1 MNGPHH
7 ALLLH
12 GLASDAA
19 IWASVRGELTGCKV
33 WAADLPWRGE
43 GVADWQFEPD
53 PVVWLDRTADS
64 MGEPIHVLVAHS
76 FASALALHWIAR
88 RTPQTASVRAL
99 VLVSPFYRRKT
110 EDFPWD
116 AMAYYV
122 ENFHQILAEGIQSR
136 ARRPV
141 DPEIALG
148 MAAHV
153 RDRIGPY
160 AWMRFF
166 SAYMDTPFLPLADL
180 DLPCLVVT
188 GRRDRAA
195 FPSDAEALAA
205 ALPRAELRVFD
216 DCAHFPM
223 QENPARFAKA
233 LNDFI
238 ARTATTAE
246 RGDIR

>member
-1 MNGPHH
+1 MNPPHNT
-7 ALLLH
+7 LLLH

-19 IWASVRGELTGCKV
+19 IWAPVRNELAGCKV

-43 GVADWQFEPD
+43 GVDDWQFETD
-53 PVVWLDRTADS
+53 PVVWLDRTAAS
-64 MGEPIHVLVAHS
+64 MGEPIHLLVAHS
-76 FASALALHWIAR
+76 FASALALDWIAR
-88 RTPQTASVRAL
+88 GTPETASIKAL
-99 VLVSPFYRRKT
+99 VIVSPFYRRTT

-148 MAAHV
+148 MAVHV

-166 SAYMDTPFLPLADL
+166 TAYMNTPFLPLAAV
-180 DLPCLVVT
+180 DLPCLVIA

-195 FPSDAEALAA
+195 FPSDGEALAA

-223 QENPARFAKA
+223 QEEPVRFAKA
-233 LNDFI
+233 VTEFL
-238 ARTATTAE
+238 ARTVHNAE
-246 RGDIR
+246 RGDTP